1 MRRAY
6 RHSSP
11 VMREVTTRGLD
22 GWKSRSKG
30 ISSWRTSMAAAG
42 GESGGAAGR
51 RETEREGAEGVS
63 GYKAQ
68 DKTTRYNIFR

>member
-1 MRRAY
+1 MRD
-6 RHSSP
+6 
-11 VMREVTTRGLD
+11 VTTRGAD

-30 ISSWRTSMAAAG
+30 ISSWRTSIAAAG
-42 GESGGAAGR
+42 GERRRGGGEERGR
-51 RETEREGAEGVS
+51 ERTEGVS